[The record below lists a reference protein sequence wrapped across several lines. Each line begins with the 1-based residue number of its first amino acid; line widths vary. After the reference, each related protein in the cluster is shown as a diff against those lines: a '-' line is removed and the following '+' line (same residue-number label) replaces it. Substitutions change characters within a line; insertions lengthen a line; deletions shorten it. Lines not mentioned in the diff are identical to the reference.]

1 MDADG
6 GNARVVFEPDP
17 EETAEPCRG
26 PGFVG
31 GWSPDSRRITYYSAS
46 VSRGIAE
53 VCIVDLD
60 GNTEVVVSDGVN
72 LHAEP
77 VWSPDGRYI
86 AYLRVADPLRNYVGS
101 LWITPAADGRGQRL
115 VAKAVLDERI
125 SWQPR
130 PHHKRR

>member
-1 MDADG
+1 MANGEDLRLVTRSSRDSL
-6 GNARVVFEPDP
+6 PD
-17 EETAEPCRG
+17 
-26 PGFVG
+26 
-31 GWSPDSRRITYYSAS
+31 WSPKANRIVFQRTKETRDRLGSDVLVAAARPKGHRRPRRLTETRDAYS
-46 VSRGIAE
+46 
-53 VCIVDLD
+53 
-60 GNTEVVVSDGVN
+60 
-72 LHAEP
+72 P